1 MQIGPG
7 LLGSFLT
14 VGLVWQNCV
23 MTRVAQAV
31 NHWPHLLIDEV
42 AGERT
47 AVSMKQC

>member
-31 NHWPHLLIDEV
+31 NHWPHLLMKWLEN
-42 AGERT
+42 ER
-47 AVSMKQC
+47 QFQ